1 MRLNLLAFALAG
13 AVLLPACIKDET
25 VIKLKP
31 DGSGTIEKTTTMSKE
46 MFKQL
51 EDMMKGMGGEEG
63 GKDGAPKAKEPF
75 SEAEAKEDAA
85 KMGEGVTFVSWEKVE
100 TETGIGQKAVYAF
113 TDISKV
119 VLNQGPKNPQ
129 EGMGPGGGEEK
140 KKEPITFK
148 FEGGATSKLTV
159 VFPQQPEKAEGEG
172 EATPPEGEGEATPPE
187 GEQKEPDP
195 AELEQMKMFFKDMKI
210 SIVVE
215 AGTEVVTTNS
225 LFVDGARVTLIEMDF
240 GALMDNMDKLKEM
253 AKAKPK
259 TMEETKELL
268 KDVPGFKVNPDQEI
282 TIEFK

>member
-1 MRLNLLAFALAG
+1 MRLNLLALALAC

-119 VLNQGPKNPQ
+119 TLNQDPKNPQ
-129 EGMGPGGGEEK
+129 GDAGGGGEEK
-140 KKEPITFK
+140 KKEPIRFK
-148 FEGGATSKLTV
+148 FESGDTSKLTV
-159 VFPQQPEKAEGEG
+159 IFPPQPAKAEGEDG
-172 EATPPEGEGEATPPE
+172 AEPEGEGEATPPE
-187 GEQKEPDP
+187 GEEKEPDP
-195 AELEQMKMFFKDMKI
+195 QEIEQAKMFFKDMKI

-215 AGTEVVTTNS
+215 AGTEVVKTNCEY
-225 LFVDGARVTLIEMDF
+225 VEGARVTLLEMDF
-240 GALMDNMDKLKEM
+240 GALMDNMDKFKEM
-253 AKAKPK
+253 TKAKPK

-268 KDVPGFKVNPDQEI
+268 KGVKGFKITPEPEI

>member
-1 MRLNLLAFALAG
+1 MRLQLLALALAG

-51 EDMMKGMGGEEG
+51 EEMTKGMGGGEGEE
-63 GKDGAPKAKEPF
+63 GAPKAKAPF
-75 SEAEAKEDAA
+75 SEEEATADAA

-100 TETGIGQKAVYAF
+100 TETGVGQKAVYAF
-113 TDISKV
+113 TDITKV
-119 VLNQGPKNPQ
+119 TLDQDPKNPQ
-129 EGMGPGGGEEK
+129 GDAPAGGGEEK
-140 KKEPITFK
+140 KKEPIRFK
-148 FEGGATSKLTV
+148 FEAGDTSKLTV
-159 VFPQQPEKAEGEG
+159 VFPPQAAKPEG
-172 EATPPEGEGEATPPE
+172 EAGTEGGTEATPPE

-195 AELEQMKMFFKDMKI
+195 QELEQMKMFFKDMKV
-210 SIVVE
+210 SIIIE
-215 AGTEVVTTNS
+215 AGTEVVETNC
-225 LFVDGARVTLIEMDF
+225 LYVEGARVTLLEMDF
-240 GALMDNMDKLKEM
+240 GVLMDNMEKFKEM

-268 KDVPGFKVNPDQEI
+268 KDVKGFKVTMEPEI

>member
-1 MRLNLLAFALAG
+1 MRLNLLALALVG

-46 MFKQL
+46 MFQQL
-51 EDMMKGMGGEEG
+51 EAMTKGMGGEEG
-63 GKDGAPKAKEPF
+63 GKEGGPKAKEPF

-148 FEGGATSKLTV
+148 FEGGDTSKLTV
-159 VFPQQPEKAEGEG
+159 VFPPQAAKTEGEGGAEGGG
-172 EATPPEGEGEATPPE
+172 EATPPEGEP
-187 GEQKEPDP
+187 KEPDP
-195 AELEQMKMFFKDMKI
+195 AELDQMKMMFKDMKI

-215 AGTEVVTTNS
+215 AGTEVVETNS
-225 LFVDGARVTLIEMDF
+225 LFVDGARVTLVEMDF
-240 GALMDNMDKLKEM
+240 GALMENMDKLKEM
-253 AKAKPK
+253 AKSKPK